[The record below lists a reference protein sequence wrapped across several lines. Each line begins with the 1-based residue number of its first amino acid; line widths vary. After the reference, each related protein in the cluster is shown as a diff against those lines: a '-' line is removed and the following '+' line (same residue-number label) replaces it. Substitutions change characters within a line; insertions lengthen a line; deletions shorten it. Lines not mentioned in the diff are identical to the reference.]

1 LNSLYDFFNKA
12 YNENKIVQS
21 YLIGNTR
28 LDDIKEELFSIFNNF
43 FFQNNIKIE
52 ENPDVYILDN
62 KDDKVSKDD
71 ILELIQNVNKTSQF
85 NNIKIYVIDE
95 CEKLNDFSYNALL
108 KTLEEPATNV
118 YAFLITRNMDSV
130 RPTIVSRCQKIFIS
144 SEVKEEN
151 FDEQVNIIGNYLLDL
166 LEEENLNIISKHPDL
181 YTKIT
186 DRDMFRNILIY
197 IQNNYMNK
205 LNLLMDN
212 NSNEI
217 ELLSKKIL
225 VINSNINL
233 LNYNLNKN
241 LAIDKFLIEM
251 WRCNNENS

>member
-1 LNSLYDFFNKA
+1 MNSLYDFFNKA

>member
-1 LNSLYDFFNKA
+1 MNSLYDFFNKA

-197 IQNNYMNK
+197 IQSNYMNK

>member
-118 YAFLITRNMDSV
+118 YAFLITKNMDSV

>member
-1 LNSLYDFFNKA
+1 MNSLYDFFNKA

-118 YAFLITRNMDSV
+118 YAFLITKNMDSV